1 MKTFKRPMFRKG
13 GNVGN
18 GIMSGITDR
27 VQAQDGFL
35 PGSTAQ
41 MKGASGVTEEGIELA
56 FPISSKVNVP
66 DTTGNIKLGLPEDRP
81 VPKYL
86 SEEYTGGLTE
96 ADLGTPKTTAEYLA
110 ELKEGAG
117 EYGGMDPLTSFL
129 LTAGPSVAGAT
140 GFADAISRLQPATQ
154 QLIKEAD
161 AKAKYDRDLRRA
173 AVNLGLQE
181 EQKFDD
187 RRFNLLVKAD
197 DREYQKFLTDD
208 ERNYLAEVKAD
219 DRLYNKDLI
228 KNEREYNLSLLK
240 DAREYDKLK
249 TEDKRDYDLQIAD
262 KARAYQKLD
271 DEKKRAYEEKLIKEG
286 RAFELQQIIRKEEF
300 ELEKLDRI
308 TKAEEQ
314 FTVKDFAD
322 TYKGSKNQANNRV
335 KFENQGIE
343 AKIIDKFGDKNFGG
357 LIGGEVHGKTDRKL
371 KNAKDRDIGKV
382 YFDVMDGKVK
392 RLRKTKEGYT
402 FEIIEDVATFVEP
415 EVSTETTKTEKEV
428 FPESGLFT
436 KEAKPPK
443 TLKEILPD
451 FTKPDDLD
459 I

>member
-1 MKTFKRPMFRKG
+1 MRTFKRPMFRKG

-27 VQAQDGFL
+27 VQAQSGFL
-35 PGSTAQ
+35 PGSTAE
-41 MKGASGVTEEGIELA
+41 MKGAMGVTEEGINLA
-56 FPISSKVNVP
+56 RPIDTTVNIP
-66 DTTGNIKLGLPEDRP
+66 DTTGNIKLGLPADRP

-86 SEEYTGGLTE
+86 SEEYTGGITE
-96 ADLGTPKTTAEYLA
+96 ADLGQPKTVEEYLA
-110 ELKEGAG
+110 QLKEGAG

-140 GFADAISRLQPATQ
+140 GFTDAISRLQPATQ

-161 AKAKYDRDLRRA
+161 AKAKYDRDLRKA

-187 RRFNLLVKAD
+187 RRFDLLVKAD

-208 ERNYLAEVKAD
+208 ERNYLAQVKAD

-240 DAREYDKLK
+240 DARAYDKLK
-249 TEDKRDYDLQIAD
+249 IEDKRAYDLDIDA

-271 DEKKRAYEEKLIKEG
+271 EEKKREYEEKLIREG
-286 RAFELQQIIRKEEF
+286 RAFELQQIIRKEKFQLKLLDE
-300 ELEKLDRI
+300 ELDLQDKV
-308 TKAEEQ
+308 
-314 FTVKDFAD
+314 TVKDYIAD
-322 TYKGSKNQANNRV
+322 YGGSKNQASNRV
-335 KFENQGIE
+335 KFENQNVE

-357 LIGGEVHGKTDRKL
+357 LIGGEFHGSTAKKL
-371 KNAKDRDIGKV
+371 EKAKDRDVGKV

-392 RLRKTKEGYT
+392 RLRKTKEGYK
-402 FEIIEDVATFVEP
+402 FEIIEDVATFTEP
-415 EVSTETTKTEKEV
+415 EVSTETTETGTTTQ
-428 FPESGLFT
+428 PESGLFT
-436 KEAKPPK
+436 RKTKERRPPGAAG
-443 TLKEILPD
+443 E
-451 FTKPDDLD
+451 LD
-459 I
+459 PFIN

>member
-1 MKTFKRPMFRKG
+1 MFRKG

-110 ELKEGAG
+110 ELKKGAG

-219 DRLYNKDLI
+219 DRIYNKELI
-228 KNEREYNLSLLK
+228 KNEREFNLELLK
-240 DAREYDKLK
+240 DQREYAKL
-249 TEDKRDYDLQIAD
+249 TEEDKRAYQEQIDA
-262 KARAYQKLD
+262 KARAYAKLD
-271 DEKKRAYEEKLIKEG
+271 KEKQREYEEKLIREG
-286 RAFELQQIIRKEEF
+286 RAFELQQIIRKEKF
-300 ELEKLDRI
+300 ELQKLDRI

-314 FTVKDFAD
+314 FTVKDFAE
-322 TYKGSKNQANNRV
+322 TYGGSKNQASNRV
-335 KFENQGIE
+335 KYENNNIE
-343 AKIIDKFGDKNFGG
+343 AKIVEKFGDKNLGG
-357 LIGGEVHGKTDRKL
+357 LIGGETHGRTDRKL
-371 KNAKDRDIGKV
+371 KNAKDRDVGKV
-382 YFDVMDGKVK
+382 YFDVVDGKVK
-392 RLRKTKEGYT
+392 RLRKTKEGYK
-402 FEIIEDVATFVEP
+402 FEIIEDIDTFVEP
-415 EVSTETTKTEKEV
+415 EQPEVVTTKDDDISKRFKYLNPGQEKFLE
-428 FPESGLFT
+428 EL
-436 KEAKPPK
+436 KQK
-443 TLKEILPD
+443 T
-451 FTKPDDLD
+451 DDTPSA
-459 I
+459 

>member
-1 MKTFKRPMFRKG
+1 MRTFKRPMFRKG

-18 GIMSGITDR
+18 GIMTGITDR

-35 PGSTAQ
+35 PGSTAE

-66 DTTGNIKLGLPEDRP
+66 DTTGSIKLGLPDDRP

-140 GFADAISRLQPATQ
+140 GFADAIGRLQPATQ

-219 DRLYNKDLI
+219 DRIYNKELI
-228 KNEREYNLSLLK
+228 KNEREFNLELLK
-240 DAREYDKLK
+240 DQREYARL
-249 TEDKRDYDLQIAD
+249 TEEDKRDYQEQIDA
-262 KARAYQKLD
+262 KARAYAKLD
-271 DEKKRAYEEKLIKEG
+271 KEKQREYEEKLIKEG

-300 ELEKLDRI
+300 QLKLLNKELDANDPFNQKNLAKVYFEEYKS
-308 TKAEEQ
+308 KAP
-314 FTVKDFAD
+314 
-322 TYKGSKNQANNRV
+322 ANNRATYEADNIKAEMIEKV
-335 KFENQGIE
+335 GANNVDQDPLVGGGIHVSLEN
-343 AKIIDKFGDKNFGG
+343 KKKN
-357 LIGGEVHGKTDRKL
+357 
-371 KNAKDRDIGKV
+371 KNLGKV
-382 YFDVMDGKVK
+382 YYDVDTGEVK
-392 RLRKTKEGYT
+392 QLRKTKDGE
-402 FEIIEDVATFVEP
+402 FKFDIIDLETYVKPETP
-415 EVSTETTKTEKEV
+415 EVTTKDEDISKRFDYLNPGQRKFLED
-428 FPESGLFT
+428 L
-436 KEAKPPK
+436 KQK
-443 TLKEILPD
+443 T
-451 FTKPDDLD
+451 DDTPSA
-459 I
+459 